1 MGAEQPPPAAQP
13 RPDGAA
19 AFGEVLTV
27 TGCGAIVVGLFIAV
41 LGSIG
46 SGPQYLIGGVLIVIA
61 GLLVLVLKSLQEI
74 QRTLSDRT
82 TTSSP
87 PT

>member
-1 MGAEQPPPAAQP
+1 MGAEQSPLAAQP

-19 AFGEVLTV
+19 ASGEVLTV
-27 TGCGAIVVGLFIAV
+27 TGCGAIIVGLFVAV

-46 SGPQYLIGGVLIVIA
+46 SGPPLLIGGVLIVIA
-61 GLLVLVLKSLQEI
+61 GLLVLVLKALQEI

-82 TTSSP
+82 TTPSP